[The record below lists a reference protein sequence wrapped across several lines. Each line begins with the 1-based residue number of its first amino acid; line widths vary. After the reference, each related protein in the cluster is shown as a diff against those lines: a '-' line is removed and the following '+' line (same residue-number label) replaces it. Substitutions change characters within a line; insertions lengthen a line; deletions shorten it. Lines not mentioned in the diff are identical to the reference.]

1 MRKEY
6 YSVPS
11 SRVWIER
18 DDILEKVTNEKKVL
32 ESTPLIFLPC
42 DSTARA
48 YIKGR
53 IDSLKWVENQ
63 LIQYGKVAEE

>member
-6 YSVPS
+6 YSGLS
-11 SRVWIER
+11 YRVWIER
-18 DDILEKVTNEKKVL
+18 DDILEKVTNEKEVL
-32 ESTPLIFLPC
+32 ESTPLMFLPC

-63 LIQYGKVAEE
+63 LINYGKGEEE